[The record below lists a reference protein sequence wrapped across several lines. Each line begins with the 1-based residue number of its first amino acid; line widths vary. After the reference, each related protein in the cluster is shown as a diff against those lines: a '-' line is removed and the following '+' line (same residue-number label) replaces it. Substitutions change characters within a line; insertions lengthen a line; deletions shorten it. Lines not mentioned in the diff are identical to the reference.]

1 MADSAPRHRPAGE
14 GEKADESTNAPSE
27 REPPAK
33 QEKREKRQVEER
45 SGLRTPVIYEIV
57 RKRGDEEMARPAT
70 SLWWSGIAAG
80 LSMSFSLL
88 TEAILLTHLPD
99 APWRSLAVSAGYPVG
114 FLIVILGRQQLFTE
128 NTITAVLPVMKDF
141 KARNVGRLLRMWS
154 IVWLANMVGTLLA
167 AYFCTLTPVIT
178 PELRD
183 GMLQVSAELMRN
195 GWAEMFFKAISAG
208 FLVAAT
214 VWLIPSA
221 ESAQFWVIS
230 LFTFLIGAG
239 GFAHIVA
246 GSVETFLLV
255 ANGRL
260 DVVSMIVDFIVPTL
274 LGNIVGGTV
283 LFALIS
289 YAQVMQEI

>member
-1 MADSAPRHRPAGE
+1 MNAGE
-14 GEKADESTNAPSE
+14 PANAPGE
-27 REPPAK
+27 QEPPGK

-70 SLWWSGIAAG
+70 SLWWSGVAAG

-88 TEAILLTHLPD
+88 TQAILLTHLPD

-128 NTITAVLPVMKDF
+128 NTITAVLPVMKAF
-141 KARNVGRLLRMWS
+141 TVRNVGRLLRMWA
-154 IVWLANMVGTLLA
+154 IVWVANTVGTLFA

-183 GMLQVSAELMRN
+183 GMLQLSGEVMKN
-195 GWAEMFFKAISAG
+195 GWAEMFFRAISAG

-221 ESAQFWVIS
+221 ETAQFWVIS

-246 GSVETFLLV
+246 GSVETFMLI

-260 DVVSMIVDFIVPTL
+260 DALSMIVDFVIPTL
-274 LGNIVGGTV
+274 LGNIVGGTA
-283 LFALIS
+283 LFALIA
-289 YAQVMQEI
+289 YAQVMEEL